1 MRHRPDVP
9 QRSKRLDHHL
19 DDRRPPRDDA
29 AAHRRQGRSV
39 RPRLHAPVR
48 RRPHRDHH
56 RHRRHGRAPR
66 DPLHLHLP
74 TAGVRRS
81 PSARHAA
88 APRRRRRRHQHAIHR
103 HRLHRGRHAP
113 TLIAPRGQSP
123 PTWQIFP
130 SATPSLLHRKT
141 RNAMKYTDWR
151 PDSSA
156 RRRPRGAATV
166 AAAAAVISLLAS
178 CSSTGGKP
186 QENGGGMGGGTA
198 ADTPRVTIAM
208 VTHEVPGDSFWDLI
222 RKGAETAAKKDN
234 IELRY
239 SNDPEAPNQANL
251 VQTAVDSGV
260 KGIAVTL
267 AKPDA
272 MRAAVQA
279 AEAKGIPVVAF
290 NAGLKDWQAMGVKEY
305 FGQDGNIAGQS
316 AGDRLTKEGAKKAIC
331 VIQEQ
336 GHVDLEARCAGLKT
350 TFPATENLNVNG
362 KDMPSVESTITAK
375 LQQDPSID
383 YVVALGAPF
392 ALAAVQS
399 AKNAGSKAK
408 IGTFDTNAALV
419 DAIKNGDVQWAVDQQ
434 PFLQGYL
441 SVDSLWLY
449 INNGNVIGGGQPT
462 LTGPAFIE
470 KSNVDAVAEYAK
482 NGTR

>member
-1 MRHRPDVP
+1 
-9 QRSKRLDHHL
+9 
-19 DDRRPPRDDA
+19 
-29 AAHRRQGRSV
+29 
-39 RPRLHAPVR
+39 
-48 RRPHRDHH
+48 
-56 RHRRHGRAPR
+56 
-66 DPLHLHLP
+66 
-74 TAGVRRS
+74 
-81 PSARHAA
+81 
-88 APRRRRRRHQHAIHR
+88 
-103 HRLHRGRHAP
+103 
-113 TLIAPRGQSP
+113 
-123 PTWQIFP
+123 
-130 SATPSLLHRKT
+130 
-141 RNAMKYTDWR
+141 MKYTDWR
-151 PDSSA
+151 PESST

-186 QENGGGMGGGTA
+186 RESGGGMGGGTA
-198 ADTPRVTIAM
+198 DTPRATIAM
-208 VTHEVPGDSFWDLI
+208 ITHEVPGDSFWDLV

-272 MRAAVQA
+272 MQAAVKA

-290 NAGLKDWQAMGVKEY
+290 NAGADAWAAMGVKEY
-305 FGQDGNIAGQS
+305 FGQDGYIAGQE
-316 AGDRLTKEGAKKAIC
+316 AGKRLQADGAKKVIC

-336 GHVDLEARCAGLKT
+336 GHVDLEARCAGVKN
-350 TFPATENLNVNG
+350 TFPAVEILNVNG

-383 YVVALGAPF
+383 TVLALGAPF

-399 AKNAGSKAK
+399 VKNAGSSAK
-408 IGTFDTNAALV
+408 VATFDTNAALV

-449 INNGNVIGGGQPT
+449 LNNGNVIGGGKST
-462 LTGPAFIE
+462 LTGPSFID
-470 KSNVDAVAEYAK
+470 KSNVDAVAGYAK